1 MNVKIAR
8 INLWGGYVGALALDE
23 TTNFVTFE
31 YSPEWLQRGVEIAP
45 VRMPLSTRKYVFPEL
60 NPDTYKGLPAVFAD
74 SLPDDFGNA
83 VINAWLARQGRSPQ
97 SFTSIERLLY
107 TGSRGLGALEYSP
120 ALRARGKNPT
130 GDIELESLVQMA
142 QQILNQRA
150 TMIAEP
156 QEGSDKALEPIFQ
169 LGTSAGGARAKA
181 VIAINKKRTKIR
193 SGQLTAPQGYEQFI
207 LKFDGVSERNTT
219 SEIFTDPQG
228 YGLMEYAYYKM
239 AVDAGI
245 KISYSE
251 LLQEKKRSHFM
262 TKRFDRSGDA
272 KVHFISLCGMD
283 HSDFRTPGTYSYEE
297 VFAVARRLRLSRN
310 EAIEIFRRM
319 VFNVVLRNQ
328 DDHSKNT
335 GFLLNKGSNQWEL
348 APAFDI
354 AYSYRKDSPWV
365 ASHQMSLN
373 GKREDFTREDL
384 HIIATSCIG
393 NFNRKE
399 ADVIINTIIDIA
411 SEWDSYA
418 NDISVFPDLQA
429 EIKGSLRTGL

>member
-1 MNVKIAR
+1 MSVKTAR

-23 TTNFVTFE
+23 TTNIVTFE

-45 VRMPLSTRKYVFPEL
+45 VRMPLSNRKYIFPEL
-60 NPDTYKGLPAVFAD
+60 NPDTYKGLPSVFAD

-120 ALRARGKNPT
+120 ALRTRGKNPT

-150 TMIAEP
+150 KMIAEP
-156 QEGSDKALEPIFQ
+156 QEGSANAMETIFQ

-207 LKFDGVSERNTT
+207 LKFDGVSERNTA

-228 YGLMEYAYYKM
+228 YGLMEYAYYRM

-245 KISYSE
+245 RISYSE
-251 LLQEKKRSHFM
+251 ILQEKKRSHFM
-262 TKRFDRSGDA
+262 TKRFDRSGDE
-272 KVHFISLCGMD
+272 KVHFVSLCGMD
-283 HSDFRTPGTYSYEE
+283 HSDFRKPGTYSYEE
-297 VFAVARRLRLSRN
+297 LFAVARRLRLSRN

-335 GFLLNKGSNQWEL
+335 GFLLKKGAKEWEL

-354 AYSYRKDSPWV
+354 AYSYRKESPWV

-373 GKREDFTREDL
+373 SKRDDFTREDL
-384 HIIATSCIG
+384 HLIATSCIG

-399 ADVIINTIIDIA
+399 ADVIINTIIEIA
-411 SEWDSYA
+411 SDWDSYA
-418 NDISVFPDLQA
+418 RETGVFPELQK
-429 EIKGSLRTGL
+429 EIKDNLRTEI